1 MNDKS
6 PISASAPYCLA
17 STICAIFVSCL
28 LCCIGFFL
36 AWENWLYFL
45 FIIPV
50 YVILYY
56 VIEIVFMLRLG
67 AMRQRKQYKKML
79 SSVERLSKWIPIG
92 KQNSYLHSVA
102 AFAYFMTEDDEAM
115 LQELALI
122 VDRRWAL
129 TRHFYQALYFVI
141 HGDES
146 AARECITQFL
156 ALPAKGEDA
165 LRTKQQLE
173 LLLKIIDPAEQARR
187 NENIQACLAITNNDR
202 IKKFLLEQESKG

>member
-92 KQNSYLHSVA
+92 KQNSYFHSVA
-102 AFAYFMTEDDEAM
+102 AFAYFMMEDDEAM

-141 HGDES
+141 HGDEP
-146 AARECITQFL
+146 AARECVAQFL
-156 ALPAKGEDA
+156 ALPAKGENL

-173 LLLKIIDPAEQARR
+173 LLLKIIDPAEQERR
-187 NENIQACLAITNNDR
+187 RENIRACLAITNNDR

>member
-1 MNDKS
+1 MNHKS
-6 PISASAPYCLA
+6 SISAPYCFV
-17 STICAIFVSCL
+17 SIICVFFISCL
-28 LCCIGFFL
+28 LCCIGYFM
-36 AWENWLYFL
+36 AWENWLYFF
-45 FIIPV
+45 FIIPA

-56 VIEIVFMLRLG
+56 VIEIIFILRLG

-79 SSVERLSKWIPIG
+79 SSVKRLSKWIPIG

-102 AFAYFMTEDDEAM
+102 AFAYFMMEDDEAM

-141 HGDES
+141 HGDEP
-146 AARECITQFL
+146 AARECVAQFL
-156 ALPAKGEDA
+156 ALPAKGENL
-165 LRTKQQLE
+165 LRAKQQLE
-173 LLLKIIDPAEQARR
+173 LLLKIIDPAKQEQRG
-187 NENIQACLAITNNDR
+187 ENIRACLAITNNDR